1 MKKINITTFI
11 QPTGKL
17 HLGNYFGAIQNFSY
31 YLNKKN
37 YNCLIGIANL
47 HSLTNFFEKNKK
59 YNKNDLYNKYLD
71 CIAQYI
77 ACGISPNKAN
87 IFLQSSVSYHTYLA
101 WILSCITPL
110 GNIKRMTQFKEKSSN
125 NEVKN
130 SGILYYPILQ
140 AADILLYNT
149 NIVPVGEDQKQHI
162 ELARDI
168 ACKFNDYYPNTFFIP
183 EIQTVQG
190 LHRIM
195 SLKNPNIKMS
205 KSDNNPDSTIYLSDS
220 DEKIIKK
227 IMSAVTDSD
236 NKILKHPDKP
246 GISNLLIIMSLIT
259 NKKINE
265 LEEYFKNS
273 SYFFFKKT
281 LAESLIK
288 MLKPIKI
295 NYKKNLQNKDNLKK
309 ILEIG
314 NEKANIIALKNIN
327 KIIKKIGLKI

>member
-47 HSLTNFFEKNKK
+47 HSMTNFFEKNKK
-59 YNKNDLYNKYLD
+59 YNKNDLYNQYLD

-77 ACGISPNKAN
+77 ACGIFPDQAN
-87 IFLQSSVSYHTYLA
+87 IFLQSSIPYHTYLA
-101 WILSCITPL
+101 WILSCMTPL
-110 GNIKRMTQFKEKSSN
+110 GNIKRMTQFKEKSYN
-125 NEVKN
+125 NSVKN

-162 ELARDI
+162 ELVRYIAR
-168 ACKFNDYYPNTFFIP
+168 KFNDYYPDTFFIP
-183 EIQTVQG
+183 EIQTIKG

-195 SLKNPNIKMS
+195 SLKNPNVKMS
-205 KSDNNPDSTIYLSDS
+205 KSDSNQDSIIYLSDS
-220 DEKIIKK
+220 DDEIRKK

-236 NKILKHPDKP
+236 NKILKHEDKP
-246 GISNLLIIMSLIT
+246 GISNLLQIMSLT
-259 NKKINE
+259 TSKKINE
-265 LEEYFKNS
+265 LEEYFKNT
-273 SYFFFKKT
+273 SYSFFKKT
-281 LAESLIK
+281 LAENLIK
-288 MLKPIKI
+288 MLKPIRI
-295 NYKKNLQNKDNLKK
+295 NYKKYLKNKDYLIN
-309 ILEIG
+309 ILEEG
-314 NEKANIIALKNIN
+314 NKKANIIALKNI
-327 KIIKKIGLKI
+327 KIIKEKIGLKI